1 MWVLKIKTDDG
12 IQRVPSSVEQ
22 PTFSLLKAALKKFGQ
37 DMKNARYIDED
48 GDQCTL
54 CEATFQDFLGF
65 AIEGPSKQKV
75 LKIVMVAPIVAKK
88 EEVPQCCTP
97 GCTRDTWNGQ
107 PGEACCRSCWG
118 SQGGRHGPVC
128 ESREATAAVKASKDT
143 PKQRRGKRGRNG
155 KKKNGRGR
163 SRSSSSGSS
172 SSSSSGSSRGG
183 RGRDRRRKN
192 RKSRSRSRS
201 RSSSSSGSSRRSS
214 SSGSS
219 RSSRSSSSGSNGQF
233 HHCSSCRFEDG
244 KITYWLEESF
254 KRYECLTLIP
264 GGSKAVQRAFYGDCN
279 HAFEEGHGKDVT
291 EAVKA
296 VLDCGQPLQAQNKVF
311 GDPLPGIEKM
321 LLIEAAIPP
330 CPVSAE
336 KAEGFI
342 KALREEYVNEKQ
354 QGVGIYF
361 EQEREKFEPFEFH
374 ILETFEQVVRTALPS
389 KEAAISML
397 ASAWGVKEAPKF
409 EGAVPMEDAPMED
422 RA

>member
-88 EEVPQCCTP
+88 E
-97 GCTRDTWNGQ
+97 
-107 PGEACCRSCWG
+107 
-118 SQGGRHGPVC
+118 
-128 ESREATAAVKASKDT
+128 ASKDT